1 MIAIPFGREA
11 VNFWLVWTHA
21 SMLDQS
27 SLNVLFDLY
36 MMYNKTYVF
45 AGMDMTSIINISL
58 TFVLCLKNALFDVKI
73 DFEHRKEKYLSWIKR
88 TKWNASS
95 LMEDVTEIEPSTE
108 YIFCSWIVSL
118 RLSIKRT
125 SCGSAAPV
133 KSRCRLRGQP
143 RRKTTESLVGVHW
156 WLLSL
161 NCTNH
166 RCKKYDIQKHSSCLL
181 IHSKPRCTRWDAP
194 RVLWHV

>member
-21 SMLDQS
+21 SMLNQS
-27 SLNVLFDLY
+27 ALNVLVDLY
-36 MMYNKTYVF
+36 MMFNKTCVF
-45 AGMDMTSIINISL
+45 AGMDMTSIRNISL
-58 TFVLCLKNALFDVKI
+58 SFVLCLNNALVDFKI
-73 DFEHRKEKYLSWIKR
+73 DFEHRKEKYLRWIKR
-88 TKWNASS
+88 TKWNASL
-95 LMEDVTEIEPSTE
+95 LMEDVTKIEPSTE

-143 RRKTTESLVGVHW
+143 SRQKTT
-156 WLLSL
+156 
-161 NCTNH
+161 
-166 RCKKYDIQKHSSCLL
+166 
-181 IHSKPRCTRWDAP
+181 
-194 RVLWHV
+194 RVY